1 MKIFTNKKQYNVI
14 FLETALLSMSGPP
27 KGVLK
32 LDIFGIE
39 LGEETFSDALD
50 VVFQEKPKKESPKV
64 ESKFN
69 NREFQYEGDVKG
81 KDYYCL
87 CNKLSWHSP

>member
-1 MKIFTNKKQYNVI
+1 MI
-14 FLETALLSMSGPP
+14 FLQTALLLMSGHP

-64 ESKFN
+64 ESKFS
-69 NREFQYEGDVKG
+69 RKFQYGGDVKHKG
-81 KDYYCL
+81 YYCL
-87 CNKLSWHSP
+87 CNKLSWHFP

>member
-1 MKIFTNKKQYNVI
+1 MI
-14 FLETALLSMSGPP
+14 FLQTTLLWMSGHP

-32 LDIFGIE
+32 LDTFGIE

-50 VVFQEKPKKESPKV
+50 VVFQEKPKESPKV

-69 NREFQYEGDVKG
+69 REFQYGRDVKCKG
-81 KDYYCL
+81 YYCL
-87 CNKLSWHSP
+87 CNKLSWHFP